1 MHRGDRSSSQKQQLR
16 TAKNVPLNGGYEHEI
31 SFSLRNGQRQRM
43 LCSLMDTAVCLSDAI
58 SDKIGSRE
66 FPDGRSFPC
75 VWTLFAHWNIH
86 ALSPGLFEE
95 RRALLK
101 HPQVHSFTA
110 DEQTIS

>member
-1 MHRGDRSSSQKQQLR
+1 
-16 TAKNVPLNGGYEHEI
+16 
-31 SFSLRNGQRQRM
+31 M

-95 RRALLK
+95 WRALLK

-110 DEQTIS
+110 DEQTISYSGGVRQYFSILQKQRSFSMHQIATRKLTLDKS